1 MPPVIEAPRALQAVQ
16 GLTDAAVAKS
26 LAENGQ
32 NVLAVKSG
40 SHLFGTVKEVVAEP
54 MFLLLLVACGLY
66 LALGEMAEAL
76 TLAVALLFV
85 SGISIYQTM
94 RSDQALGALRDL
106 TQPKTKV
113 WRNGKLETIAV
124 EAIVVGDVVMVAEG
138 ERIPADGA
146 ILDSN
151 DFSLDESILTGE
163 SVSVTK
169 TRGDPVFAGTSST
182 TGSAEINITAV
193 GLQTALGKIGKSIES
208 ISSEKTPLQLQV
220 NRFVLNMAW
229 IGIAAFILVF
239 GFNFFRSRDWVTALL
254 FGLTLAMSILPEEIP
269 VAFSSFMALGAA
281 RLSRMGVLTKQPQTV
296 ESLGSA
302 TVICADKTGTITKNG
317 MTVRSVYDG
326 VTETLEVLDASTK
339 LSDSARGVLA
349 FARWASEDEPFDPME
364 KAIVSASLEAGS
376 MPKVPYPMVHEYP
389 LAGTPPMMTH
399 VRQSPNG
406 EVIVAGKGAL
416 EHVLA
421 VCRPKPEIAERI
433 RGVTK
438 ELSDKG
444 YRVLGVARGAQ
455 ASTNYPVNQDDFNWT
470 FLGLVALENP
480 PKENAGAVVRAFV
493 EAGIRVKMITGD
505 FPETAQAI
513 ARQVGLPDA
522 ESFVTGDQIMAM
534 SEPALQL
541 EVSKTAVFARMFPEA
556 KLRVVQALKKNGE
569 VVAMTGDGVND
580 GPALKAAHIGVAMGH
595 RGSEVARQ
603 AASLVL
609 VNDDLSSM
617 VDAVAQGR
625 RIYQNFKKAVSYV
638 VSIHIPI
645 VLTVAVPLLANWP
658 IANLFSPI
666 HVIFLELVMGPTCSI
681 AFENE
686 PAEEGQMRQ
695 APRALTATLFAGSE
709 LGRSITQGLGIAL
722 AVLTVYGFAMQRGE
736 PEAVVRTLAF
746 STLVMSNILL
756 TLVNRSLTL
765 SIFQTLRVPNPI
777 LWLMLGLTFAL
788 LLATLF
794 FDPAQNLFGFAHVSA
809 INFAWCALAAFV
821 GVCWIEV
828 YKAFASITHART
840 ERTNVVL
847 R

>member
-1 MPPVIEAPRALQAVQ
+1 
-16 GLTDAAVAKS
+16 
-26 LAENGQ
+26 
-32 NVLAVKSG
+32 
-40 SHLFGTVKEVVAEP
+40 
-54 MFLLLLVACGLY
+54 
-66 LALGEMAEAL
+66 
-76 TLAVALLFV
+76 
-85 SGISIYQTM
+85 
-94 RSDQALGALRDL
+94 
-106 TQPKTKV
+106 
-113 WRNGKLETIAV
+113 
-124 EAIVVGDVVMVAEG
+124 
-138 ERIPADGA
+138 
-146 ILDSN
+146 
-151 DFSLDESILTGE
+151 
-163 SVSVTK
+163 
-169 TRGDPVFAGTSST
+169 
-182 TGSAEINITAV
+182 
-193 GLQTALGKIGKSIES
+193 
-208 ISSEKTPLQLQV
+208 
-220 NRFVLNMAW
+220 
-229 IGIAAFILVF
+229 
-239 GFNFFRSRDWVTALL
+239 
-254 FGLTLAMSILPEEIP
+254 
-269 VAFSSFMALGAA
+269 
-281 RLSRMGVLTKQPQTV
+281 
-296 ESLGSA
+296 
-302 TVICADKTGTITKNG
+302 
-317 MTVRSVYDG
+317 
-326 VTETLEVLDASTK
+326 
-339 LSDSARGVLA
+339 
-349 FARWASEDEPFDPME
+349 
-364 KAIVSASLEAGS
+364 
-376 MPKVPYPMVHEYP
+376 
-389 LAGTPPMMTH
+389 
-399 VRQSPNG
+399 
-406 EVIVAGKGAL
+406 
-416 EHVLA
+416 
-421 VCRPKPEIAERI
+421 
-433 RGVTK
+433 
-438 ELSDKG
+438 
-444 YRVLGVARGAQ
+444 
-455 ASTNYPVNQDDFNWT
+455 
-470 FLGLVALENP
+470 LVALENP

-522 ESFVTGDQIMAM
+522 ESFVTGDQVMNM
-534 SEPALQL
+534 TEPALQL

-686 PAEEGQMRQ
+686 PAEDGQMRQ
-695 APRALTATLFAGSE
+695 PPRALTSTLFAGSE

-736 PEAVVRTLAF
+736 PESVVRTLAF
-746 STLVMSNILL
+746 STLVIANILL

-765 SIFQTLRVPNPI
+765 SIFQTIRIPNPT
-777 LWLMLGLTFAL
+777 LWLMLGLTFVL

-809 INFAWCALAAFV
+809 INFAWCAVAAFV

-828 YKAFASITHART
+828 YKAFESMAHARSA
-840 ERTNVVL
+840 RTNVVL